1 MGLYLCAFDGDE
13 EIDGVEVGSYADF
26 NFFRDAVVAV
36 VEEGNRG
43 SKCPTLQNHHDSDG
57 QWSLE
62 EAASL
67 IRELELIGKG
77 LSEKPP
83 VEFNSPWKK
92 TVAASIG
99 LLPRNL
105 LECFFDVDGEP
116 LVDRLRGL
124 AEKSLNREAPILFQ

>member
-1 MGLYLCAFDGDE
+1 MGLYLCAFDRDE

-26 NFFRDAVVAV
+26 NFFRDAVVAA

-57 QWSLE
+57 RWSPE
-62 EAASL
+62 DAASL
-67 IRELELIGKG
+67 IRELELIDKG
-77 LSEKPP
+77 LSESPP

-92 TVAASIG
+92 KVAASIG
-99 LLPRNL
+99 LVPRNL

-124 AEKSLNREAPILFQ
+124 AEKSRNRDVPILFQ